1 MNKFLKLTLTA
12 GMAAS
17 VLAGCSSAGTADDAK
32 ADEGKS
38 EPKEIIVGISPDY
51 PPYESIEGDAIVGF
65 DADMTEWLFNYM
77 KEEEGLDYTYTFKQ
91 MSFDTI
97 VSAIQTGQIDLGIS
111 GFTYDEDRE
120 KAVSFSDPYNTSA
133 QVVVVAGDSA
143 LASVADLNGKKV
155 GAQLGATGQSAAE
168 EIEGA
173 EVTPV
178 QDVKVLMETLKSH
191 GLDAV
196 VLDTAVANNY
206 AAGGEYKVVGD
217 HLMEEEN
224 FIIAAKDNEELL
236 KQVNTA
242 IKAFKESDDYTK
254 LKEKWGV

>member
-1 MNKFLKLTLTA
+1 MNKFLTLTVTA

-17 VLAGCSSAGTADDAK
+17 MLAGCSSASTST
-32 ADEGKS
+32 DEKT
-38 EPKEIIVGISPDY
+38 EAKEIIVGISPDY
-51 PPYESIEGDAIVGF
+51 PPYESIEGDEIVGF

-77 KEEEGLDYTYTFKQ
+77 KEEEGLDYTFTFKQ

-120 KAVSFSDPYNTSA
+120 QAVAFSEPYNDSA
-133 QVVVVAGDSA
+133 QVIVVDADSDITSA
-143 LASVADLNGKKV
+143 ADLKDKEV
-155 GAQLGATGQSAAE
+155 GAQLGATGQTAAE
-168 EIEGA
+168 SIEGA
-173 EVTPV
+173 KVTPV

-206 AAGGEYKVVGD
+206 AEGGEYKVVGE

-224 FIIAAKDNEELL
+224 YIIAAKDNKELL
-236 KQVNTA
+236 DQVNEA